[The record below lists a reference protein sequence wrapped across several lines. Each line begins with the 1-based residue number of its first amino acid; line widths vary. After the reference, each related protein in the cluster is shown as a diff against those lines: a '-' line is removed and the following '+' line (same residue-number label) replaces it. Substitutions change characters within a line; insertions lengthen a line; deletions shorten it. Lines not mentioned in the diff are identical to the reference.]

1 MSRCHY
7 WLAIGT
13 LDTRSPLPWFTFKSA
28 HDELSVLHGRRFPI
42 TDDNQNQR
50 PRPCNATPV
59 TITVVTSI
67 MVTVIITMPRY
78 ATRHMLGMQKCTG
91 RAIRRIASFCGQVS
105 WAERSLGNAAPWARN
120 C

>member
-1 MSRCHY
+1 
-7 WLAIGT
+7 
-13 LDTRSPLPWFTFKSA
+13 
-28 HDELSVLHGRRFPI
+28 
-42 TDDNQNQR
+42 
-50 PRPCNATPV
+50 V

-120 C
+120 CWRVLRTQTGPGS